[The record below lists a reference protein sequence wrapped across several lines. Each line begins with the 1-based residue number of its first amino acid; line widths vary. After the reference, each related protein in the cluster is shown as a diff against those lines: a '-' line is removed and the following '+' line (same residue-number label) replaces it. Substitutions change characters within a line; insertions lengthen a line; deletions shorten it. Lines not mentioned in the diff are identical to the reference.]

1 MWFSGRSASSALRGG
16 KGLLKVGDEIL
27 DVFNADGDAD
37 EIGRYAEFLLQ
48 FRRIGLMREASRR
61 LTASGS
67 FRAVSA
73 ARPGLTARG

>member
-48 FRRIGLMREASRR
+48 FRRMLIRLSTLPR
-61 LTASGS
+61 LTANWKS
-67 FRAVSA
+67 FKAFTNFSRS
-73 ARPGLTARG
+73 